1 MSTVSM
7 VFTDIEGSTVLL
19 RRLGDSYLEAL
30 EGHRRILRAVWRE
43 YDGVEQGTEG
53 DSFFV
58 VFPTATGAV
67 GAAVEGQRRLAGHAW
82 PGGERLRVRMGI
94 HTGTPGLS
102 DGDYWGMDVHRA
114 ARVAASAH
122 GGQVIASATTG
133 ELVRQVLPDGAVL
146 RDLGTHHLKDIPE
159 PERLFQITVLGLDE
173 EFPPPRT
180 LGTATSLP
188 VPATALLGRD
198 ADLARLGELIREAD
212 VRLVSLVGPG
222 GAGKTRLAIAV
233 AAGAINQFPGG
244 AYFVPLADAVSE
256 EVMWSAIA
264 EGLDVP
270 PRERTPARLTA
281 YLAQRTLMLV
291 LDNLEQVD
299 GADRVVAQILDR
311 APQVKVVAT
320 SRRPLGLVAERQHL
334 VTPLDTRSAAVELF
348 VQRATAVQA
357 DFDPDLAVVREI
369 CERLDGLPLAIELCA
384 PRIRV
389 LSLEELLDRI
399 DHPLDFASTSRVTP
413 DRQRT
418 LRDTIAWSYDL
429 LNPEHQRIFRR
440 LAVFSGGADLAA
452 ITAIAADTVDPLDAV
467 AELHDANLITVTQGT
482 PTRIAFLQTISQYA
496 GEKLAATDEAEALR
510 AAHAAHYA
518 ELGDSL
524 RHLRESRHGIAL
536 ERVETELGNFRAAL
550 SWAITTDLAQGTR
563 LCAALSWIWV
573 LTGDVAE
580 GRRWHEEVFARAGAD
595 RSADL
600 AACLRGLANLLLVQG
615 ESQRALAEARRALA
629 LSESLE
635 DRSGI
640 AWAMS
645 LVGTAQLH
653 QGELDA
659 AQQTLTEGLELHRQL
674 DDDGRLARILG
685 NLAGV
690 EEELGHHDRAEA
702 LLRESL
708 AVLNKVGDAHETA
721 VQGQNLA
728 YLLALTG
735 RVEEADSL
743 ARGLIPTVLSLGS
756 PSLTMA
762 FSNTMMTILARQGS
776 AVLAARLF
784 GAEEAMGE
792 RLAIPNPYLA
802 EELREALVLVAGVLS
817 TEDWQAYRRYGR
829 SERVEDLLAR
839 LPNAAAGA
847 LESYDLGRP
856 GG

>member
-1 MSTVSM
+1 M

-43 YDGVEQGTEG
+43 YDGIEQGTEG

-58 VFPTATGAV
+58 VFPTAAGAV
-67 GAAVEGQRRLAGHAW
+67 GATVEGQRRLAGHEW

-94 HTGTPGLS
+94 HTGTPGIS

-114 ARVAASAH
+114 ARVAAAAH
-122 GGQVIASATTG
+122 GGQVILSATTG
-133 ELVRQVLPDGAVL
+133 ELIRQALPDGAVL

-159 PERLFQITVLGLDE
+159 PERLFQVTVLGLEE

-188 VPATALLGRD
+188 VPATALLGRE
-198 ADLARLGELIREAD
+198 ADLVRLGELVRQPD

-222 GAGKTRLAIAV
+222 GAGKTRLGIAV
-233 AAGAINQFPGG
+233 AAGAIKQFPGG

-256 EVMWSAIA
+256 EVMWSSIA

-281 YLAQRTLMLV
+281 YLAQRTLLLV

-334 VTPLDTRSAAVELF
+334 VMPLDPGSAAVELF
-348 VQRATAVQA
+348 VQRATAVQP
-357 DFDPDLAVVREI
+357 DFSPDLAIVREI

-399 DHPLDFASTSRVTP
+399 DDPLDIASTSRVTP
-413 DRQRT
+413 DRHRT

-429 LNPEHQRIFRR
+429 LSPEHQRVFRR

-452 ITAIAADTVDPLDAV
+452 ITAIATDSADPLDAV
-467 AELHDANLITVTQGT
+467 AELHDANLITVTQGA
-482 PTRIAFLQTISQYA
+482 PTRVAFLQTIAQYA
-496 GEKLAATDEAEALR
+496 GEKLAATDESEALC
-510 AAHAAHYA
+510 AAHAAYYA
-518 ELGDSL
+518 DLGAGL
-524 RHLRESRHGIAL
+524 RGLRESRHGTAL

-550 SWAITTDLAQGTR
+550 SWATTADVAQGIR
-563 LCAALSWIWV
+563 LCAALSWLWI
-573 LTGDVAE
+573 LTGDVPE
-580 GRRWHEEVFARAGAD
+580 GRRWHEDVLARAGTAY

-600 AACLRGLANLLLVQG
+600 AACRRGLSNLLLVQG
-615 ESQRALAEARRALA
+615 EVQRALSEASKALELSRSLDDRA
-629 LSESLE
+629 
-635 DRSGI
+635 GVV
-640 AWAMS
+640 WAMS
-645 LVGTAQLH
+645 LVGTAQRH
-653 QGELDA
+653 HGELDA
-659 AQQTLTEGLELHRQL
+659 ARQTLTEGLELHRQL
-674 DDDGRLARILG
+674 NDDNGRLARLLG
-685 NLAGV
+685 NLAGI
-690 EEELGHHDRAEA
+690 EEELGRHDRAEA

-708 AVLNKVGDAHETA
+708 AVLNKIGDAHESA
-721 VQGQNLA
+721 IQGQNLA
-728 YLLALTG
+728 YLLAQTG
-735 RVEEADSL
+735 RVEEADTL

-762 FSNTMMTILARQGS
+762 FSNTMMTILARQGD
-776 AVLAARLF
+776 AVAAARLF

-802 EELREALVLVAGVLS
+802 EELDEASGLVAAVINP
-817 TEDWQAYRRYGR
+817 EDWQAHRRYGR
-829 SERVEDLLAR
+829 AERVEDLLAR
-839 LPNAAAGA
+839 LTIAAEGA
-847 LESYDLGRP
+847 KESYDLGRP

>member
-1 MSTVSM
+1 MAAVSM

-30 EGHRRILRAVWRE
+30 EGHRRILRQVWRA
-43 YDGVEQGTEG
+43 YGGVEQGTEG

-58 VFPTATGAV
+58 VFPSAADAV
-67 GAAVEGQRRLAGHAW
+67 AAAVDGQRRLAGHAW

-94 HTGTPGLS
+94 HTGTPGVS

-122 GGQVIASATTG
+122 GGQVIVSATTG
-133 ELVRQVLPDGAVL
+133 ELVRHALPDGAAL

-159 PERLFQITVLGLDE
+159 PERLFQVTVIGLDAD
-173 EFPPPRT
+173 FPPPRT

-188 VPATALLGRD
+188 VPATALLGRE
-198 ADLARLGELIREAD
+198 ADLARLGELIRQPD

-222 GAGKTRLAIAV
+222 GAGKTRLGIAT
-233 AAGAINQFPGG
+233 AAGAVNQFPGG
-244 AYFVPLADAVSE
+244 AYFVPLAEAVSE
-256 EVMWSAIA
+256 EVMWSSIA

-270 PRERTPARLTA
+270 PRERPPGRLTA
-281 YLAQRTLMLV
+281 YLAQRTLLLV

-311 APQVKVVAT
+311 APQVKIVAT

-334 VTPLDTRSAAVELF
+334 VTPLETTSAAVELF
-348 VQRATAVQA
+348 VQRATAVQPG
-357 DFDPDLAVVREI
+357 FSPDLALVAQI

-384 PRIRV
+384 PRVRL

-399 DHPLDFASTSRVTP
+399 DHPLDFASTSSVTP

-429 LNPEHQRIFRR
+429 LRPEHQRVFRR

-452 ITAIAADTVDPLDAV
+452 ITAIAADTLDPLDAV
-467 AELHDANLITVTQGT
+467 ADLHDANLITVTQGT
-482 PTRIAFLQTISQYA
+482 PTRIAMLQTIAQYA
-496 GEKLAATDEAEALR
+496 GEKLAETDELERLR
-510 AAHAAHYA
+510 AAHATYYA
-518 ELGDSL
+518 QLGDSL
-524 RHLRESRHGIAL
+524 RGLRESRHGTAL
-536 ERVETELGNFRAAL
+536 DRVETELGNFRAAL
-550 SWAITTDLAQGTR
+550 SWATGAQGVR
-563 LCAALSWIWV
+563 VCAALSWIWV

-580 GRRWHEEVFARAGAD
+580 GRRRHEEALARAGTAEH
-595 RSADL
+595 SVEL
-600 AACLRGLANLLLVQG
+600 AACLRGLANLLLTQG
-615 ESQRALAEARRALA
+615 EPHRAFAEATRALD
-629 LSESLE
+629 LSKSLD
-635 DRSGI
+635 DRSGV

-645 LVGTAQLH
+645 LVGTAQRH
-653 QGELDA
+653 QGELEA
-659 AQQTLTEGLELHRQL
+659 AQQTLTEGLELHREL
-674 DDDGRLARILG
+674 DDAGRLARMLG

-708 AVLNKVGDAHETA
+708 AVLDTVGDEHESA

-728 YLLALTG
+728 YLLAVAG
-735 RVEEADSL
+735 RVEEADEL
-743 ARGLIPTVLSLGS
+743 ARGLIPSVLCLGS
-756 PSLTMA
+756 PPLTMA
-762 FSNTMMTILARQGS
+762 FSNTMMSILAREGD
-776 AVLAARLF
+776 AVTSARLF

-802 EELREALVLVAGVLS
+802 EELDEALALVAGVM
-817 TEDWQAYRRYGR
+817 TADDWQTHRRTGR

-839 LPNAAAGA
+839 LAFAPRRA
-847 LESYDLGRP
+847 LGSHDLGQP

>member
-30 EGHRRILRAVWRE
+30 EGHRRILREVWRA
-43 YDGVEQGTEG
+43 YGGVEQGTEG

-58 VFPTATGAV
+58 VFPTAAGAV
-67 GAAVEGQRRLAGHAW
+67 GAAVEAQRRLAGHEW

-94 HTGTPGLS
+94 HTGTPGIS

-122 GGQVIASATTG
+122 GGQVIVSAATG
-133 ELVRQVLPDGAVL
+133 DLARQELPDGAEL

-159 PERLFQITVLGLDE
+159 PERLFQVTVLGLEAD
-173 EFPPPRT
+173 FPPPRT

-198 ADLARLGELIREAD
+198 ADLARLGDLIRQPD

-222 GAGKTRLAIAV
+222 GAGKTRLAIAM

-244 AYFVPLADAVSE
+244 VYFVPLADAVSE
-256 EVMWSAIA
+256 EVMWSSIA

-281 YLAQRTLMLV
+281 YLAQRTLALV

-334 VTPLDTRSAAVELF
+334 VTPLETRSAAVELF
-348 VQRATAVQA
+348 VQRATAVQP
-357 DFDPDLAVVREI
+357 DFTPDLAIVGQI

-384 PRIRV
+384 PRVRL
-389 LSLEELLDRI
+389 LSLDELLDRI
-399 DHPLDFASTSRVTP
+399 EHPLDIASTSSVTP

-429 LNPEHQRIFRR
+429 LSPEHQRVFRR
-440 LAVFSGGADLAA
+440 LAVLSGGADLAA
-452 ITAIAADTVDPLDAV
+452 ITAIAADTLDPLDAV
-467 AELHDANLITVTQGT
+467 AELHDANLITVTQGS
-482 PTRIAFLQTISQYA
+482 PTRIGFLQTIAQYA
-496 GEKLAATDEAEALR
+496 GEKLAATDESERLR
-510 AAHAAHYA
+510 AAHASYYA
-518 ELGDSL
+518 DLGSSL
-524 RHLRESRHGIAL
+524 RDLRESRHGTAL

-550 SWAITTDLAQGTR
+550 SWATTAEVAQGIR

-580 GRRWHEEVFARAGAD
+580 GRRWHEEVLDRAGTTD
-595 RSADL
+595 RSTDL
-600 AACLRGLANLLLVQG
+600 AACVRGLSNLLLVQG
-615 ESQRALAEARRALA
+615 EPQRALSEALRALE
-629 LSESLE
+629 LSRSLD
-635 DRSGI
+635 DRSGV

-645 LVGTAQLH
+645 LVGTAQRNL
-653 QGELDA
+653 GELDA
-659 AQQTLTEGLELHRQL
+659 AQQTLTEGLELHRRL
-674 DDDGRLARILG
+674 TDNGRLARILG

-690 EEELGHHDRAEA
+690 EEELGRHDHAEA

-708 AVLNKVGDAHETA
+708 AVLGRIGDAHETA

-735 RVEEADSL
+735 RVEEANTL
-743 ARGLIPTVLSLGS
+743 ARGLIDTVLSLGS
-756 PSLTMA
+756 PNLTMA
-762 FSNTMMTILARQGS
+762 FSNTMMSILARQGD
-776 AVLAARLF
+776 AVTAAHLF
-784 GAEEAMGE
+784 GAEEAMGA

-802 EELREALVLVAGVLS
+802 EELDEALTLVVGVM
-817 TEDWQAYRRYGR
+817 TPGEWQTHRSHGH

-839 LPNAAAGA
+839 LPNAVEVVRPAGC
-847 LESYDLGRP
+847 SG
-856 GG
+856 